1 MEIVQQVSSRLS
13 VGVME
18 FRKTKSTDCY
28 EKQKDFMMTCLM
40 WGGSWQMFHIILQR
54 FFYTVASVVLNA
66 CVNMIFLFSS
76 SALTVFSPCLLF
88 FLFKGCNKLS
98 FKDLPVSSQMNPF
111 YVSVTVT

>member
-28 EKQKDFMMTCLM
+28 EKQKDFMMTCLVG
-40 WGGSWQMFHIILQR
+40 WELANVSYGI
-54 FFYTVASVVLNA
+54 TK
-66 CVNMIFLFSS
+66 IFLYCSIYSMNAYLNTFLIFNT

-98 FKDLPVSSQMNPF
+98 FKNVPVSSRMNPF